1 MTTISRIALRSAAS
15 ALALGVGLASGAAF
29 ASGPVTV
36 TPPEV
41 YVTPAPA
48 PVRDW
53 GGFYG
58 GLSYSSISGEINE
71 NIPGGIFPPLNG
83 DNGAG
88 AFIGYNVQR
97 GNFVFGG
104 ELSYISFDT
113 AYVGFPTSFQQNA
126 TELRARAGYA
136 MNNVLFYGF
145 VGAAQ
150 SRVNDGG
157 TIFDQTGVS
166 YGIGGQFMVRGGAFV
181 GLELAR
187 RDVSGTNGGNTLG
200 SFIDTVSLRL
210 GYQF

>member
-1 MTTISRIALRSAAS
+1 MALTSTITRVTAAS
-15 ALALGVGLASGAAF
+15 VLALGFGAGTAF

-36 TPPEV
+36 TPPEI
-41 YVTPAPA
+41 YVAPPP

-58 GLSYSSISGEINE
+58 GLSYSGISGEINE
-71 NIPGGIFPPLNG
+71 NTGGGVFPAMV
-83 DNGAG
+83 DTSGAG
-88 AFIGYNVQR
+88 VFVGYNWQR
-97 GNFVFGG
+97 GNLVFGG
-104 ELSYISFDT
+104 ELSYTDFET
-113 AYVGFPTSFQQNA
+113 PFVGYPASFQQNA

-136 MNNVLFYGF
+136 MDNVLLYGF

-150 SRVNDGG
+150 SRVNDVGL
-157 TIFDQTGVS
+157 IYDQTGIS

-187 RDVSGTNGGNTLG
+187 RDVSGTTGGVTLG
-200 SFIDTVSLRL
+200 SYIDTVSLRV